1 MLLSAVFAPRSS
13 YRNLREMLLSA
24 VFAPRQVGTV
34 LAALDA
40 YGYRENTMVW
50 FTTDNGPES
59 HRAVRAFPSRPHYF
73 IRATPNGKERA
84 AVR

>member
-24 VFAPRQVGTV
+24 LFAPRQVGTV

-50 FTTDNGPES
+50 FTTDNGPKS
-59 HRAVRAFPSRPHYF
+59 HRAVLHYF
-73 IRATPNGKERA
+73 IRATPNGKEGA